1 MNKFYEIKGRIAITG
16 DPMADAKLLAGY
28 QVEYEAFLAK
38 FYAAGGVMVMRIV
51 TEKAKVE
58 TVVAAAPE
66 PEKDKVSEMHGR
78 HRPAAE

>member
-16 DPMADAKLLAGY
+16 DPMADAKLLAEY
-28 QVEYEAFLAK
+28 QVEYEAFLAR
-38 FYAAGGVMVMRIV
+38 FTQAGGTMGVRIV

-58 TVVAAAPE
+58 PVAVATPE
-66 PEKDKVSEMHGR
+66 PEKDKVSELHGR